1 MDGIG
6 PFAPTRAFCRK
17 GRTPQDTITQINTTI
32 QYDINVI
39 NPTGR
44 KSIPVTYLGNEGSI
58 RQIRLHFKSCRQF
71 IRYRCARSALFNSP
85 EGPKMVRT
93 RYVQK
98 HIDRYRYVY
107 SFLITPLRMH
117 NE

>member
-32 QYDINVI
+32 QYDIDVI

-93 RYVQK
+93 RCVQK
-98 HIDRYRYVY
+98 HIDRYR
-107 SFLITPLRMH
+107 LA
-117 NE
+117 